1 MRQLTMASLIFLPLT
16 FITGYF
22 GMNFN
27 TNLWPVLVNNGPAY
41 FWAIAIPTTIFTMLL
56 LMFTY
61 VLRLTKT
68 AHRQIVRRGVKIK
81 LRKNREMRR
90 HRGIGGIPR
99 VDTTAKRTTG
109 H

>member
-1 MRQLTMASLIFLPLT
+1 MASLIFLPLT

-27 TNLWPVLVNNGPAY
+27 TDHWQVLVNNGPLY
-41 FWAIAIPTTIFTMLL
+41 FWEIAIPTSIFVICL

-61 VLRLTKT
+61 IRRLMKT
-68 AHRQIVRRGVKIK
+68 ISRQVMRRGVKIK

-90 HRGIGGIPR
+90 HHGTRIIPR
-99 VDTTAKRTTG
+99 VDTSTKRTG
-109 H
+109 NGS